1 MAPPARPRVVIGLDV
16 GKSAHWA
23 CVVTREGELLASR
36 PIPNR
41 ENAIDGLYA
50 QYPGALVVVDQVRNI
65 GSLALSRA
73 KLAGM
78 PRAYLPGLA
87 AHGASRLF
95 AGDAKTDERDAMV
108 IAKTAL
114 GIPDALLAVADRP
127 PEVEAARSLA
137 AQRDFLTCENTRSKN
152 RLRSILLESCPEFE
166 AQADLSD
173 PATLKLMAAVGGPWS
188 ISEASPQSVGALTRL
203 QARQSGGAGRIR
215 RVVEQAAPG
224 GRRLRGPRRPAAR
237 AKDIGERRRDR
248 VADLRDIGAAFR
260 RRDVQVPAHGAR
272 HRAANGI
279 RAGHIHR
286 HSRLPKPRQAG
297 LVLRAG
303 AAQPAVRHVDIVGVR
318 VAAGQQEAEEPAHIL
333 LQLPCAQPQPMGRI
347 LRALPRQGHAARQG
361 PEGRGEEAAQG
372 DLRGHEGQGSVRGL
386 TAGRDRRPGRACVSI
401 AKNAHRKGES
411 PLTEL

>member
-1 MAPPARPRVVIGLDV
+1 MGLDV

-23 CVVTREGELLASR
+23 CVVTREGELLASG

-50 QYPGALVVVDQVRNI
+50 QYPGALVVVDLVRNI

-127 PEVEAARSLA
+127 PEIEAARSLA
-137 AQRDFLTCENTRSKN
+137 AQRYFLTCENTRSKS

-173 PATLKLMAAVGGPWS
+173 PALELMAAVGGPWS
-188 ISEASPQSVGALTRL
+188 ISEASSRPVGALTRGCRRAKVAAL
-203 QARQSGGAGRIR
+203 AGS
-215 RVVEQAAPG
+215 VESSSRPH
-224 GRRLRGPRRPAAR
+224 PAAV
-237 AKDIGERRRDR
+237 ACEDR
-248 VADLRDIGAAFR
+248 
-260 RRDVQVPAHGAR
+260 
-272 HRAANGI
+272 
-279 RAGHIHR
+279 
-286 HSRLPKPRQAG
+286 
-297 LVLRAG
+297 
-303 AAQPAVRHVDIVGVR
+303 AVR
-318 VAAGQQEAEEPAHIL
+318 L
-333 LQLPCAQPQPMGRI
+333 LA
-347 LRALPRQGHAARQG
+347 
-361 PEGRGEEAAQG
+361 
-372 DLRGHEGQGSVRGL
+372 
-386 TAGRDRRPGRACVSI
+386 
-401 AKNAHRKGES
+401 
-411 PLTEL
+411 

>member
-173 PATLKLMAAVGGPWS
+173 PALELMAAVGGPWS
-188 ISEASPQSVGALTRL
+188 RAEASPRPVGALTRGCRRAKVAAL
-203 QARQSGGAGRIR
+203 AGSVESSSRPHPAAVACEDR
-215 RVVEQAAPG
+215 RV
-224 GRRLRGPRRPAAR
+224 RPAR

-286 HSRLPKPRQAG
+286 HSRLRGPRQAG
-297 LVLRAG
+297 LALRAG
-303 AAQPAVRHVDIVGVR
+303 AAQPAVRHVGIVGVS
-318 VAAGQQEAEEPAHIL
+318 VAAGQQEAEEPARIL
-333 LQLPCAQPQPMGRI
+333 LQLPCAQPQPMGRP

-361 PEGRGEEAAQG
+361 AESRGEEAAQG
-372 DLRGHEGQGSVRGL
+372 DLRDHEGQGSVRGL
-386 TAGRDRRPGRACVSI
+386 TAGRDRRPCRACVSI

>member
-1 MAPPARPRVVIGLDV
+1 MAPPTRPRIVIGLDV

-23 CVVTREGELLASR
+23 CVVTREGELLASG

-41 ENAIDGLYA
+41 EDAIDGLYA

-87 AHGASRLF
+87 AHGASKLF

-127 PEVEAARSLA
+127 LA

-188 ISEASPQSVGALTRL
+188 ISEASPQAVGALTRGCGRAKVAAL
-203 QARQSGGAGRIR
+203 VESVESSSRPHPAAVACEDRAVRLLARRISENAAEIESLTSEISALLAADETRRCLLTVPGIGPRTASELVISIDIADFAGHDRLASYCGLAPRNRRSGTSISSVSASRQSNK
-215 RVVEQAAPG
+215 
-224 GRRLRGPRRPAAR
+224 RLKNLLIFSCNCLAR
-237 AKDIGERRRDR
+237 SRNRWGEYYARCRDR
-248 VADLRDIGAAFR
+248 GMPHGKALKAVARKRLKVIYAIMRDKVPYAA
-260 RRDVQVPAHGAR
+260 
-272 HRAANGI
+272 
-279 RAGHIHR
+279 
-286 HSRLPKPRQAG
+286 
-297 LVLRAG
+297 
-303 AAQPAVRHVDIVGVR
+303 
-318 VAAGQQEAEEPAHIL
+318 
-333 LQLPCAQPQPMGRI
+333 
-347 LRALPRQGHAARQG
+347 
-361 PEGRGEEAAQG
+361 
-372 DLRGHEGQGSVRGL
+372 
-386 TAGRDRRPGRACVSI
+386 
-401 AKNAHRKGES
+401 
-411 PLTEL
+411 

>member
-95 AGDAKTDERDAMV
+95 AGDAQTDERDAMV

-152 RLRSILLESCPEFE
+152 RLRSILSRRKPT
-166 AQADLSD
+166 S
-173 PATLKLMAAVGGPWS
+173 
-188 ISEASPQSVGALTRL
+188 LTR
-203 QARQSGGAGRIR
+203 QPSSSWPPSAARGRYPRPRRGPSGRSRAAAGAPRWRRWPDPSSRRAGRT
-215 RVVEQAAPG
+215 
-224 GRRLRGPRRPAAR
+224 RRPSPAR
-237 AKDIGERRRDR
+237 TAPSGCSREGYRRTT
-248 VADLRDIGAAFR
+248 
-260 RRDVQVPAHGAR
+260 
-272 HRAANGI
+272 
-279 RAGHIHR
+279 
-286 HSRLPKPRQAG
+286 PR
-297 LVLRAG
+297 
-303 AAQPAVRHVDIVGVR
+303 
-318 VAAGQQEAEEPAHIL
+318 
-333 LQLPCAQPQPMGRI
+333 
-347 LRALPRQGHAARQG
+347 
-361 PEGRGEEAAQG
+361 
-372 DLRGHEGQGSVRGL
+372 
-386 TAGRDRRPGRACVSI
+386 
-401 AKNAHRKGES
+401 
-411 PLTEL
+411 